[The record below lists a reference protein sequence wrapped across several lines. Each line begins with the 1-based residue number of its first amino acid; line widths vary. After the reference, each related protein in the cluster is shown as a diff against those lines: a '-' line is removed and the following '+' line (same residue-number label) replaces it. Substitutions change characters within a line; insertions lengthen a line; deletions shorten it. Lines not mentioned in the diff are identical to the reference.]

1 MRKGVVSLNQL
12 EQLMSELE
20 LMGENVV
27 KAVRRSIEA
36 LMEKDPQ
43 IALEIINQDD
53 LIDNQLIVVEDLIT
67 RFIATK
73 HPQGKELRS
82 GLSVFKL
89 AKDLERVADYA
100 TNIAE
105 IALELKNEEY
115 IKPLVHIPQLAS
127 IALNMLEVAL
137 RAFLDGNADL
147 AEAVCR
153 KDEEADNLCDAIYKE
168 LTTKVLAQGEPSWAR
183 QTIRFNMIARYLER
197 IADHAT
203 NIGEETILLYTGKR
217 VKY

>member
-1 MRKGVVSLNQL
+1 MVTLNQL

-20 LMGENVV
+20 QMGKRVAQ
-27 KAVRRSIEA
+27 AVRRSIDA
-36 LMEKDPQ
+36 LVEKDPQ

-53 LIDNQLIVVEDLIT
+53 LIDNQLIVIEDQIT
-67 RFIATK
+67 RYIATK
-73 HPQGKELRS
+73 NPQGKELRRS
-82 GLSVFKL
+82 LSVFKL

-115 IKPLVHIPQLAS
+115 IKPLIHIPQLAS
-127 IALNMLEVAL
+127 LALNMLDVAL
-137 RAFLDGNADL
+137 RAFLDGNVDL

-153 KDEEADNLCDAIYKE
+153 KDEEADNLCDDIYKE
-168 LTTKVLAQGEPSWAR
+168 LTTKVLTQGEPSWAR

>member
-1 MRKGVVSLNQL
+1 VVSLNQL

-20 LMGENVV
+20 QMGKNVAQ
-27 KAVRRSIEA
+27 AVHRSIEA
-36 LMEKDPQ
+36 LVKKDPE
-43 IALEIINQDD
+43 IALEIISQDD
-53 LIDNQLIVVEDLIT
+53 LIDNRLIVIEDLIT
-67 RFIATK
+67 QFIATK
-73 HPQGKELRS
+73 NPQGKELRS
-82 GLSVFKL
+82 VLSVFKL
-89 AKDLERVADYA
+89 ARDLERVADYA

-115 IKPLVHIPQLAS
+115 IKPLIHIPELAS
-127 IALNMLEVAL
+127 LALNMIDVAL
-137 RAFLDGNADL
+137 RAFLDGNTDL

-153 KDEEADNLCDAIYKE
+153 KDEEADNLCDDIYKE
-168 LTTKVLAQGEPSWAR
+168 LTTKVLAQGEPSWVR
-183 QTIRFNMIARYLER
+183 QTIRLNMIARYLER

>member
-1 MRKGVVSLNQL
+1 MVSLNQL
-12 EQLMSELE
+12 EQLMAELE
-20 LMGENVV
+20 QMGKNVAQ
-27 KAVRRSIEA
+27 AVRRSIEA
-36 LMEKDPQ
+36 LVKKDPQ
-43 IALEIINQDD
+43 IALELINQDD
-53 LIDNQLIVVEDLIT
+53 LIDNQLIVIEDQIT
-67 RFIATK
+67 RFLAAK
-73 HPQGKELRS
+73 NPQGKELRS
-82 GLSVFKL
+82 ALSVFKL

-115 IKPLVHIPQLAS
+115 IKPLIHIPELAS
-127 IALNMLEVAL
+127 LALNMLEVAL

-153 KDEEADNLCDAIYKE
+153 KDEEADNLCDVIYKE
-168 LTTKVLAQGEPSWAR
+168 LTGKVLAQGESSWVR
-183 QTIRFNMIARYLER
+183 QTIRLNMIARYLER

>member
-1 MRKGVVSLNQL
+1 MNQL

-20 LMGENVV
+20 QMGKNVAQ
-27 KAVRRSIEA
+27 AVHRSIEA
-36 LMEKDPQ
+36 LVKKDPE
-43 IALEIINQDD
+43 IALEIISQDD
-53 LIDNQLIVVEDLIT
+53 LIDNRLIVIEDLIT
-67 RFIATK
+67 QFIATK
-73 HPQGKELRS
+73 NPQGKELRS
-82 GLSVFKL
+82 VLSVFKL
-89 AKDLERVADYA
+89 ARDLERVADYA

-115 IKPLVHIPQLAS
+115 IKPLIHIPELAS
-127 IALNMLEVAL
+127 LALNMIDVAL
-137 RAFLDGNADL
+137 RAFLDGNTDL

-153 KDEEADNLCDAIYKE
+153 KDEEADNLCDDIYKE
-168 LTTKVLAQGEPSWAR
+168 LTTKVLAQGEPSWVR
-183 QTIRFNMIARYLER
+183 QTIRLNMIARYLER

>member
-1 MRKGVVSLNQL
+1 VVTLNQL

-20 LMGENVV
+20 QMGKSVV
-27 KAVRRSIEA
+27 EAVRRSIEA
-36 LMEKDPQ
+36 LVEKDPQ

-53 LIDNQLIVVEDLIT
+53 LIDNQLIVIEERIT
-67 RFIATK
+67 RFLATK
-73 HPQGKELRS
+73 NPQGKELRN

-100 TNIAE
+100 KNIAE

-115 IKPLVHIPQLAS
+115 LKLLVHIPQLAS
-127 IALNMLEVAL
+127 LALNMLDVAL
-137 RAFLDGNADL
+137 RAFLDGNVDL

-168 LTTKVLAQGEPSWAR
+168 LTTKVLAQGEPSGAR
-183 QTIRFNMIARYLER
+183 QMIRFNMIARYLER

>member
-1 MRKGVVSLNQL
+1 MVSLNQL
-12 EQLMSELE
+12 DQLMTELE
-20 LMGENVV
+20 QMGGEVK
-27 KAVRRSIEA
+27 KAVRCSIDA
-36 LMEKDPQ
+36 LVEKNSE

-53 LIDNQLIVVEDLIT
+53 LIDNHLIVIEDLIT
-67 RFIATK
+67 RFIAAK
-73 HPQGKELRS
+73 NPQGKELRS
-82 GLSVFKL
+82 SLSVFKL
-89 AKDLERVADYA
+89 ARDLERVADYG

-105 IALELKNEEY
+105 ITLELKNQEY
-115 IKPLVHIPQLAS
+115 IKPLIHIPQLAS
-127 IALNMLEVAL
+127 LALNMLDVAL

-153 KDEEADNLCDAIYKE
+153 KDEEADNICDSIYKE
-168 LTTKVLAQGEPSWAR
+168 LTTNLTAQEDPNWVK
-183 QTIRFNMIARYLER
+183 QIIRLNMVARYLER

>member
-1 MRKGVVSLNQL
+1 VVTLNQL
-12 EQLMSELE
+12 EQLMTELE
-20 LMGENVV
+20 QMGENVI
-27 KAVRRSIEA
+27 KAVRRAMEA
-36 LMEKDPQ
+36 LVEKNPQ
-43 IALEIINQDD
+43 AALEIINQDD
-53 LIDNQLIVVEDLIT
+53 LFDNQLIVIEELIT
-67 RFIATK
+67 RFIAANN
-73 HPQGKELRS
+73 PRGKELRS
-82 GLSVFKL
+82 SLSVFKL

-127 IALNMLEVAL
+127 LALNMLDVSL
-137 RAFLDGNADL
+137 RAFLDGNAEL

-153 KDEEADNLCDAIYKE
+153 KDEGADNLYDSIYKE
-168 LTTKVLAQGEPSWAR
+168 LTTNLLTQADPSWAR
-183 QTIRFNMIARYLER
+183 QTLRFNMIARFLER

>member
-1 MRKGVVSLNQL
+1 
-12 EQLMSELE
+12 
-20 LMGENVV
+20 MGKRVAQ
-27 KAVRRSIEA
+27 AVRRSIDA
-36 LMEKDPQ
+36 LVEKDPQ

-53 LIDNQLIVVEDLIT
+53 LIDNQLIVIEDQIT
-67 RFIATK
+67 RYIATK
-73 HPQGKELRS
+73 NPQGKELRRS
-82 GLSVFKL
+82 LSVFKL

-115 IKPLVHIPQLAS
+115 IKPLIHIPQLAS
-127 IALNMLEVAL
+127 LALNMLDVAL
-137 RAFLDGNADL
+137 RAFLDGNVDL

-153 KDEEADNLCDAIYKE
+153 KDEEADNLCDDIYKE
-168 LTTKVLAQGEPSWAR
+168 LTTKVLTQGEPSWAR